1 MSRRALVV
9 LALAFLLPWRPAAAQ
24 DVAAGSDFTI
34 LVVNDDGYVAPGL
47 RILVDSLVPIAN
59 VVVAAPRRQ
68 QSGTGHG
75 VSFLDPIRVDLFG
88 NQHGINWYAIDARPA
103 TVVALALA
111 SLMDSLPDLVI
122 SGINTGENV
131 GATTFL
137 SGTVAGARHAKFF
150 GLPAISV
157 SMGVGSTRDY
167 ALAAG
172 FMRQLVET
180 LRADGLVTPELYLNV
195 NVPANSSTPIK
206 GVRVVRQSLQAGTDG
221 FDGRMSPR
229 GQDYFWSTWSPAL
242 DDVEGTD
249 LHAFEEGY
257 ITITPLTI
265 DQTDQERMGEFTEF
279 FNGDKWERP

>member
-1 MSRRALVV
+1 MSRRPLVV
-9 LALAFLLPWRPAAAQ
+9 LVLALLLPWRPAVAQ
-24 DVAAGSDFTI
+24 DAAAGSDFTI

-47 RILVDSLVPIAN
+47 RILVDSLVPIAH

-88 NQHGINWYAIDARPA
+88 NQYGINWYAIDARPA
-103 TVVALALA
+103 TVVALALS

-122 SGINTGENV
+122 SGINTGENI

-150 GLPAISV
+150 GLPAMAV
-157 SMGVGSTRDY
+157 SMGVGSTQDY

-172 FMRQLVET
+172 FVRRLVES
-180 LRADGLVTPELYLNV
+180 LRAEGRLTPDLYLNV
-195 NVPANSSTPIK
+195 NVPANSSKPIK
-206 GVRVVRQSLQAGTDG
+206 GVRVVRQSLRGGTDG
-221 FDGRMSPR
+221 FDRRVSPR

-265 DQTDQERMGEFTEF
+265 DQTDRGRMEELTEF
-279 FNGDKWERP
+279 FNGDRWERP

>member
-1 MSRRALVV
+1 MSRSPFVV
-9 LALAFLLPWRPAAAQ
+9 LFLALLVPWRPAVAQ
-24 DVAAGSDFTI
+24 EEAAGPGFTI

-47 RILVDSLVPIAN
+47 RILVDSLVPMAK

-75 VSFLDPIRVDLFG
+75 VSFLDPIRVDTFG
-88 NQHGINWYAIDARPA
+88 NQYGIDWYAIDARPA
-103 TVVALALA
+103 TVVSLALT

-131 GATTFL
+131 GVSTFL

-150 GLPAISV
+150 GLPAIAV
-157 SMGVGSTRDY
+157 SMGVGSTQDY

-172 FMRQLVET
+172 FVRRLVDA
-180 LRADGLVTPELYLNV
+180 LRAEGLMTPELFLNV

-206 GVRVVRQSLQAGTDG
+206 GVRVVRQSLLAGAD
-221 FDGRMSPR
+221 DYDRRMAPN
-229 GQDYFWSTWSPAL
+229 GQDYFWNIWSPAA

-249 LHAFEEGY
+249 LHDLRQGY

-265 DQTDQERMGEFTEF
+265 DQTDRTGMERFTEF
-279 FNGDKWERP
+279 FNGDKWEQP